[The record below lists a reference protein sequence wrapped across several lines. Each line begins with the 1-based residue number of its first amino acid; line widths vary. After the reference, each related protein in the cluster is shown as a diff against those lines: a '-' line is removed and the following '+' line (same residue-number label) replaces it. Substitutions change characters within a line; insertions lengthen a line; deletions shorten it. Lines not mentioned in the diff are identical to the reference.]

1 MAVWSAGAQR
11 PCKGVRQQEGGG
23 KGAAPQRG
31 RGEGSQAVFRQGT
44 RAGRSRAQRGPGEH
58 EARSAGPCTARG
70 KTRSPRGAGER
81 VSPLPPEGPARP
93 LVGVGEAHGLRG
105 GGTLGYGLP
114 PVTARRTCAVSS
126 TPCGAA
132 TPSPPRLKP
141 PARSGQRLER
151 TSPPRAA
158 RARPRGGSPCRRQA
172 ARTAHTRAGPQ
183 WRARSS
189 RTGFPQPGG
198 PPPEATR
205 SPDQRHRGS
214 RPQTGAGRNAPSSA

>member
-1 MAVWSAGAQR
+1 MAVWSGRAQR
-11 PCKGVRQQEGGG
+11 PFKGVWQQAGGG

-105 GGTLGYGLP
+105 GGISSGVYTERKSSPAAPRKIARHVSANFVSIPRCP
-114 PVTARRTCAVSS
+114 PE
-126 TPCGAA
+126 
-132 TPSPPRLKP
+132 P
-141 PARSGQRLER
+141 PA
-151 TSPPRAA
+151 PPPWRAS
-158 RARPRGGSPCRRQA
+158 RRVSRGGAPATKRRGDA
-172 ARTAHTRAGPQ
+172 AAVKHLRGLKVLHL
-183 WRARSS
+183 S
-189 RTGFPQPGG
+189 RVKT
-198 PPPEATR
+198 ER
-205 SPDQRHRGS
+205 
-214 RPQTGAGRNAPSSA
+214 